1 MFDRA
6 RPIGLLDMNDHGA
19 YDGKILCVPE
29 ADPRQA
35 SINSIRQIG
44 ASRLED
50 VAEFFRTYRN
60 LDGRVVTIS
69 GWRDVHA
76 VQPLLDSCIKAAN

>member
-1 MFDRA
+1 M
-6 RPIGLLDMNDHGA
+6 
-19 YDGKILCVPE
+19 PE